1 MGIEQVPKRS
11 ALPRRQPAGAV
22 VRMRLLVGA
31 VTSYPVSAL
40 VFPSF
45 REIFSES

>member
-1 MGIEQVPKRS
+1 MYKGAWR
-11 ALPRRQPAGAV
+11 ALNRNV
-22 VRMRLLVGA
+22 VGA